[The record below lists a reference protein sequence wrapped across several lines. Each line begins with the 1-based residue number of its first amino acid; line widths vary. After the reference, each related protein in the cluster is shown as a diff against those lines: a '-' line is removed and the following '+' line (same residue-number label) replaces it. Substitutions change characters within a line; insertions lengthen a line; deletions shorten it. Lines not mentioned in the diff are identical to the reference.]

1 MLFFYAPDESSNS
14 AAHSADFQLPV
25 DLRLPVTNPR
35 GLPDKP
41 HTGGS
46 SYVSRTSTESHL
58 GVDSALS
65 SHPDSVAL
73 VTRNFLVGQP
83 EFDLYGEHG
92 SKSVASTNDN
102 SGETEEKIER
112 NEEDIESEPGLYYSR
127 NLLCRVFP
135 STRFFSQQPT
145 YAYHVAT
152 KELVTLF
159 IFRTFQ
165 FCRTTFFTTWANIE
179 STSSIIM

>member
-1 MLFFYAPDESSNS
+1 MLFFYAPDKSSNS
-14 AAHSADFQLPV
+14 AAHSADLQLPV

-112 NEEDIESEPGLYYSR
+112 NEEDIESELGLFYSQNLETIFCMQSLHLLEFSLQPGL
-127 NLLCRVFP
+127 NP
-135 STRFFSQQPT
+135 NQPL
-145 YAYHVAT
+145 A
-152 KELVTLF
+152 LPF
-159 IFRTFQ
+159 
-165 FCRTTFFTTWANIE
+165 
-179 STSSIIM
+179 